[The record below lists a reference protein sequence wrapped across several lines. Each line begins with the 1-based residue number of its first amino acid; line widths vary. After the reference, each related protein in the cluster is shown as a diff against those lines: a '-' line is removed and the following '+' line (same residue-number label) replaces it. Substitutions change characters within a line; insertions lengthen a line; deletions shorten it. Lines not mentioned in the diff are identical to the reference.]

1 MKTLQHIIN
10 TANDVLWTYIL
21 IAMLLGCAIYFTWRT
36 RFVQFRNLRE
46 MLRLLTEGTPKS
58 NDGKRQ
64 VSSFQAFAVSIASR
78 VGTGNLAG
86 VATAIAVGGAGA
98 VFWMWIIALLGSVNA
113 LIEST
118 LAQLYKQ
125 KDKDS
130 FIGGPAYYMHHGLG
144 KRWMGA
150 LFAVLI
156 AITFGFAFNS
166 VQSNTIC
173 AAWEHAFNINHTWM
187 GIALT
192 ITTLLVI
199 FGGIHRIARVSSW
212 LVPIMA
218 VGYILLALGVV
229 IYNITEIPSVISHI
243 FRSAFGWEQALG
255 GGMGA
260 AVMQG
265 IKRGLFSN
273 EAGMGS
279 APNVAATATVS
290 HPVKQGLIQA
300 LGVFTDTLVICTCTA
315 FIILVSNPSPDAS
328 LNGIQLTQAAFAAQV
343 GSLGSV
349 FVAIAILLFAFSS
362 IIGNYY
368 YGESNIRFISQRPI
382 ILWIYRMLVGGMVM
396 CGAVMSLDLAWSFAD
411 ITMGLMTICNLIAIV
426 LLSRQALWLLR
437 DYMTKRRKGI
447 ANPTFH
453 KEEMPKDMRHNIKC
467 WE

>member
-1 MKTLQHIIN
+1 METLQQIIN

-21 IAMLLGCAIYFTWRT
+21 IAMLLGCAVYFTWRT

-46 MLRLLTEGTPKS
+46 MLRLLTEGAPES
-58 NDGKRQ
+58 ADGQRQ

-113 LIEST
+113 FVEST
-118 LAQLYKQ
+118 LAQLYKR

-130 FIGGPAYYMHHGLG
+130 YIGGPAYYMQYGLG

-156 AITFGFAFNS
+156 AVTFGFAFNS

-173 AAWEHAFNINHTWM
+173 AAWEHAFGIDHTWM
-187 GIALT
+187 GIGLT
-192 ITTLLVI
+192 VTTLAII

-218 VGYILLALGVV
+218 VGYIVLALGVV
-229 IYNITEIPSVISHI
+229 IVNITELPSVIGHI
-243 FRSAFGWEQALG
+243 VSSAFGWEQALG

-279 APNVAATATVS
+279 APNVAATATVT
-290 HPVKQGLIQA
+290 HPAKQGFIQA

-315 FIILVSNPSPDAS
+315 FIILVSDPSPDAS
-328 LNGIQLTQAAFAAQV
+328 LNGIQLTQAAFTAQV
-343 GSLGSV
+343 GQLGSV

-368 YGESNIRFISQRPI
+368 YGESNIRFISRRPI
-382 ILWIYRMLVGGMVM
+382 YLWAYRILVGAMVM
-396 CGAVMSLDLAWSFAD
+396 CGAVMSLDLAWSLAD
-411 ITMGLMTICNLIAIV
+411 VTMGLMTVCNLIAIV
-426 LLSRQALWLLR
+426 LLARQALWLLR
-437 DYMTKRRKGI
+437 DYTDKKRRGI
-447 ANPTFH
+447 DSPTFH
-453 KEEMPKDMRHNIKC
+453 REEMPEEMRHDIEC
-467 WE
+467 WD

>member
-1 MKTLQHIIN
+1 METLQQIIN

-21 IAMLLGCAIYFTWRT
+21 IAMLLGCAVYFTWRT

-46 MLRLLTEGTPKS
+46 MLRLLTEGAPES
-58 NDGKRQ
+58 ADGQRQ

-113 LIEST
+113 FVEST
-118 LAQLYKQ
+118 LAQLYKR

-130 FIGGPAYYMHHGLG
+130 YIGGPAYYMQYGLG

-156 AITFGFAFNS
+156 AVTFGFAFNS

-173 AAWEHAFNINHTWM
+173 AAWEHAFGIDHTWM
-187 GIALT
+187 GIGLT
-192 ITTLLVI
+192 VTTLAII

-218 VGYILLALGVV
+218 VGYIVLALGVV
-229 IYNITEIPSVISHI
+229 IVNITELPSVIGHI
-243 FRSAFGWEQALG
+243 VSSAFGWEQALG

-279 APNVAATATVS
+279 APNVAATATVT
-290 HPVKQGLIQA
+290 HPAKQGFIQA

-315 FIILVSNPSPDAS
+315 FIILVSDPTPDAS
-328 LNGIQLTQAAFAAQV
+328 LNGIQLTQAAFTAQV
-343 GSLGSV
+343 GQLGSV

-368 YGESNIRFISQRPI
+368 YGESNIRFISRRPI
-382 ILWIYRMLVGGMVM
+382 YLWAYRILVGAMVM
-396 CGAVMSLDLAWSFAD
+396 CGAVMSLDLAWSLAD
-411 ITMGLMTICNLIAIV
+411 VTMGLMTVCNLIAIV
-426 LLSRQALWLLR
+426 LLARQALWLLR
-437 DYMTKRRKGI
+437 DYTDKKRRGI
-447 ANPTFH
+447 DSPTFH
-453 KEEMPKDMRHNIKC
+453 REEMPEEMRHDIEC
-467 WE
+467 WD